1 MKNKWKVSD
10 LTNAKR
16 IGDGSNRLSVVVFH
30 DNSGEWHNFD
40 VLETK
45 DRIIF
50 GGYTNTGFLES
61 GYILKD
67 GFSTDEILSELIS
80 DLEAYYNDGAQYTNS
95 IVFND
100 RM

>member
-1 MKNKWKVSD
+1 MKNKWKASN
-10 LTNAKR
+10 LTNATR
-16 IGDGSNRLSVVVFH
+16 IGDGLSLLEFQ

-40 VLETK
+40 LLETK
-45 DRIIF
+45 DRIAF

-61 GYILKD
+61 GYILKH
-67 GFSTDEILSELIS
+67 GFSTDDTLQELMA